1 MIFMGKGKSIL
12 NPIQEIE
19 FLGFAF
25 NLVTITVSITKR
37 KTEAILSKIRRFF
50 REKIPSN
57 QEISLGYWLNHFT
70 ISGYFI

>member
-12 NPIQEIE
+12 NSIQETE

-37 KTEAILSKIRRFF
+37 KTEAILSKIRFF
-50 REKIPSN
+50 RKKIPSN

-70 ISGYFI
+70 ISSYFI